1 MYNIKS
7 EFDVGKPGSVSHVT
21 KSNVYG
27 FGIGHRAYDKVY
39 LPHKKRENDPDC
51 PGPGKYNLDM
61 YNIGKHARKYSM
73 YSRVKNIA
81 GKYKYSIRLN
91 FSFFYSEPLNINT
104 KQNFPAPGEY
114 GQGIEI
120 NRTGVYTLSTIQNSK
135 AATWSPSKN
144 RFNDDNRLTRDLPG
158 PGFYQPDDQS
168 MTSGRYLLS

>member
-1 MYNIKS
+1 MKQLQEWIKEHAVLVLAIDLNYLVKKDIDQVSINIELYRYKFFICFFWIDSPPPGMYNIKS

-91 FSFFYSEPLNINT
+91 FSFFL
-104 KQNFPAPGEY
+104 F
-114 GQGIEI
+114 
-120 NRTGVYTLSTIQNSK
+120 RTFKY
-135 AATWSPSKN
+135 
-144 RFNDDNRLTRDLPG
+144 
-158 PGFYQPDDQS
+158 
-168 MTSGRYLLS
+168 